1 MGMCIGEK
9 RKLIVPPNLAYGEEG
24 VGDKIP
30 GDSTLVFRVEL
41 LDIIKEP
48 PVAGRKPKRP
58 DHELLQVEVL
68 KTVSKRKCTVITYP
82 G

>member
-24 VGDKIP
+24 VEDKIP

-41 LDIIKEP
+41 INAVTERP
-48 PVAGRKPKRP
+48 QPGRKSKRP

-68 KTVSKRKCTVITYP
+68 KTVPKRKCTVITYP